1 MRKSYIFSVML
12 LLLTA
17 SCTKDKVAAIVI
29 DPNCPDT
36 ISFAA
41 KIQPLVNANCST
53 SGCHDA
59 NTQASGYNFTSYE
72 GIAPN
77 ASIMLSAMRSESG
90 VVPMPQGGPSLPDSL
105 IQQFNCWTG
114 QGKQNN

>member
-1 MRKSYIFSVML
+1 MKAITIFSFAAL
-12 LLLTA
+12 LA
-17 SCTKDKVAAIVI
+17 VSCTKDKVPAIAI

-36 ISFAA
+36 ISFAQ
-41 KIQPLVNANCST
+41 KIQPMISQNCST

-59 NTQASGYNFTSYE
+59 STQASGYNFTNHAN
-72 GIAPN
+72 IAAN

-105 IQQFNCWTG
+105 IQQFSCWSA
-114 QGKQNN
+114 QGKMDN

>member
-1 MRKSYIFSVML
+1 M
-12 LLLTA
+12 LTA
-17 SCTKDKVAAIVI
+17 SCTKDKVPAVVI

-36 ISFAA
+36 ISFAT

-59 NTQASGYNFTSYE
+59 GSQASGYDFSTYA

-77 ASIMLSAMRSESG
+77 AAIMLSAMRSESG

-105 IQQFNCWTG
+105 IQQFSCWTS
-114 QGKQNN
+114 QGKLNN